1 MRSTDRSSIRTS
13 TSELVLDA
21 LESALLNSMTAVQ
34 GQYLCQKLWKE
45 PDFRSKAMSWGTLM
59 AKSVQPDDER
69 RYEAHTDF
77 IGLFLRTVDPGMTVA
92 AVVGPRAVLIAPYYF
107 RLPRGTKTRW
117 EHHLSDGEKPNSV
130 VAMTISDTLAAMFGT
145 RPILVRAS

>member
-1 MRSTDRSSIRTS
+1 
-13 TSELVLDA
+13 
-21 LESALLNSMTAVQ
+21 MTTKQ

-77 IGLFLRTVDPGMTVA
+77 INLFLRTIDPGTSIQ
-92 AVVGPRAVLIAPYYF
+92 AVVGPRAFLIAPYYF

-117 EHHLSDGEKPNSV
+117 EHHLSDGEKINSV
-130 VAMTISDTLAAMFGT
+130 DAMVLSDTLAAMFDT